1 MSKKEVK
8 IMYIIAK
15 VFSVFSWGGL
25 MIALCC
31 IAADLQYSSV
41 ITVLVGLV
49 VGGTAF
55 VGFNTLA
62 HRLTLYLYKNNAIPK
77 DKVIRDLK

>member
-1 MSKKEVK
+1 MSKREVR
-8 IMYIIAK
+8 IMYVVAK
-15 VFSVFSWGGL
+15 MFSALSWGGL
-25 MIALCC
+25 IVALCC

-41 ITVLVGLV
+41 ITVLIGLV

-77 DKVIRDLK
+77 DKVIRNLK

>member
-1 MSKKEVK
+1 MSKKEIK
-8 IMYIIAK
+8 AMYVIARC
-15 VFSVFSWGGL
+15 FSVLSWGGL

-41 ITVLVGLV
+41 ITVLVGLIF
-49 VGGTAF
+49 GGTVF
-55 VGFNTLA
+55 IGFNTLA
-62 HRLTLYLYKNNAIPK
+62 HKLTLYLYKHNAIPK

>member
-1 MSKKEVK
+1 MSKREVR
-8 IMYIIAK
+8 IMYIMAK
-15 VFSVFSWGGL
+15 MFSVLSWGGL
-25 MIALCC
+25 MVALCC

-41 ITVLVGLV
+41 VTVLVGLV
-49 VGGTAF
+49 VGGAAF

-62 HRLTLYLYKNNAIPK
+62 NRLTLYLYKHNAISK